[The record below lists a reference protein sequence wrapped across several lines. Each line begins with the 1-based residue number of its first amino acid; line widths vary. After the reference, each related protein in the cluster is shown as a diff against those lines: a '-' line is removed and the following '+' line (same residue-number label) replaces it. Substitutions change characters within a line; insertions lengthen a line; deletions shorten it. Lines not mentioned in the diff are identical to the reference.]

1 MPRKAKVQ
9 EAPDETR
16 SNGHVTTADFNVL
29 REMVE
34 SLARG
39 QQELVKLLAPE
50 SAEEE
55 FAPDDADLRE
65 EAEKDAVALT
75 APGSGVTISGLG
87 KDDDKKSKAS
97 EMLVGAMFNT
107 PKGKLDEMT
116 DIRSSLEAAAF
127 AGVRTINEFV
137 MGAFNRKPGEPPV
150 MMSDLF
156 LDNLFKL
163 NRSIGGKHM
172 MRAMAMSQIE
182 KEREEAKENAIIFG
196 GGGSD

>member
-1 MPRKAKVQ
+1 MPKKKLQDTSEQVS
-9 EAPDETR
+9 

-34 SLARG
+34 SLAKG
-39 QQELVKLLAPE
+39 QQEMARLLAPE
-50 SAEEE
+50 SADSDL
-55 FAPDDADLRE
+55 APDDADLRE
-65 EAEKDAVALT
+65 GAEQTAVALT
-75 APGSGVTISGLG
+75 SPDSGVTISGLG
-87 KDDDKKSKAS
+87 KDDKKSKAS

-107 PKGKLDEMT
+107 PKDKLDEMT
-116 DIRSSLEAAAF
+116 DIRTGLEAAAF

-137 MGAFNRKPGEPPV
+137 LGAFDRKPGAPPV

-182 KEREEAKENAIIFG
+182 KEREEARDQAIIFG
-196 GGGSD
+196 GGGGE